1 MRFLPLKIAFFEGFE
16 NDNILSSKSYTVTK
30 SGISPQRKLGSWRNL
45 KLKLIRYELI
55 TKKIFV
61 KIRARTRAY
70 EPESRAQI
78 FCRARVYGSYAR
90 VRARIFTK
98 KNLVVKSYLM
108 NLSFKFRKDP
118 SFRWGDILLFVT
130 MYDLELKIL
139 SFSKPP
145 KNAILSAKKRTL
157 RFIFFNIFFDNK
169 H

>member
-1 MRFLPLKIAFFEGFE
+1 MRAHKRT
-16 NDNILSSKSYTVTK
+16 S
-30 SGISPQRKLGSWRNL
+30 RK
-45 KLKLIRYELI
+45 
-55 TKKIFV
+55 
-61 KIRARTRAY
+61 RARAR
-70 EPESRAQI
+70 QNI
-78 FCRARVYGSYAR
+78 CARVYNSYAH

-98 KNLVVKSYLM
+98 KNLVVKSYLV

-118 SFRWGDILLFVT
+118 SFRWGDIQLFVT
-130 MYDLELKIL
+130 VYDLELKII